1 MKLVKADEA
10 RENRIM
16 MEAVVDCYDAD
27 ERAMG
32 WYYYLD
38 DKLRFPF
45 TAKCVA
51 RREISPLE
59 PGDEV
64 EVLGMASEDE
74 CGREMFVRIRWGK
87 RRLVVPLA
95 QLEPVS
101 ADSQTEEGVGDWHY
115 WLKRGYV
122 F

>member
-16 MEAVVDCYDAD
+16 MEAIVDCYDAG

-51 RREISPLE
+51 RREIPPLE
-59 PGDEV
+59 PGDEI

-74 CGREMFVRIRWGK
+74 CGNEMFVRIRWGK
-87 RRLVVPLA
+87 RRLAVPLA

>member
-1 MKLVKADEA
+1 MKLIKADEA

-16 MEAVVDCYDAD
+16 MEAVVDCYDAG

-59 PGDEV
+59 PGDEI
-64 EVLGMASEDE
+64 EVLAMASEDE

-87 RRLVVPLA
+87 RGLAVPLA

-101 ADSQTEEGVGDWHY
+101 ADSQTEKGVGDWHY

>member
-1 MKLVKADEA
+1 MKLIKADEA

-16 MEAVVDCYDAD
+16 MEAVVDCYDAG

-59 PGDEV
+59 PGDEI
-64 EVLGMASEDE
+64 EVLAMASEDE

-87 RRLVVPLA
+87 RGLAVPLA

>member
-1 MKLVKADEA
+1 MKLIKADEA

-16 MEAVVDCYDAD
+16 MEAIVDCYDAG

-59 PGDEV
+59 PGDEI
-64 EVLGMASEDE
+64 EVIGMASEDE
-74 CGREMFVRIRWGK
+74 CGNGMFVRTRWGK
-87 RRLVVPLA
+87 RGLAVPLA

>member
-1 MKLVKADEA
+1 MKLIKEDEA

-16 MEAVVDCYDAD
+16 MEAIVDCYDAG

-59 PGDEV
+59 PGDEIK
-64 EVLGMASEDE
+64 VLGMASEHE
-74 CGREMFVRIRWGK
+74 CSGEMFVRIRWGK
-87 RRLVVPLA
+87 RGLAVPLA

-115 WLKRGYV
+115 WVKRGEV

>member
-1 MKLVKADEA
+1 MKLIKEDEA
-10 RENRIM
+10 RENHIM
-16 MEAVVDCYDAD
+16 MEAIVDCYDAG

-59 PGDEV
+59 PGDEI
-64 EVLGMASEDE
+64 EVLAMASEDE

-87 RRLVVPLA
+87 RGLAVPLA

-115 WLKRGYV
+115 WLKRGYA

>member
-1 MKLVKADEA
+1 MKLIKADEA

-16 MEAVVDCYDAD
+16 MEAIVDCYDAG

-59 PGDEV
+59 PGDEI
-64 EVLGMASEDE
+64 EVLAMASEDE
-74 CGREMFVRIRWGK
+74 CGNEMFVRIRWGK
-87 RRLVVPLA
+87 RGLAVPLA
-95 QLEPVS
+95 QLEPAS

-122 F
+122 L